1 VWNAGAVTDQ
11 LIELE
16 IERVAHGGVFVARH
30 EGRVVFVSAALPG
43 ERVIARVTE
52 DSAKSYWRAE
62 VVEVLTASPHRRPH
76 VWPVA
81 QFAGVEFGHIAREHQ
96 LELKGQVLREA
107 LSRMAEIESA
117 AEVQALPGDRT
128 DGLAY
133 RTRVQ
138 LHVGIGGV
146 LGVHRERSHDLLEV
160 SELPLAV
167 ETIAQAELHLKK
179 FPKATKVSIAADDFG
194 GLQWRVDDR
203 VFGDTRLRQRA
214 GGREF
219 ALRGGFWQVH
229 RLAAEQLVSTVL
241 KFAGELQVS
250 GRLLDLYSG
259 AGLFAA
265 NLAAADSE
273 LLVTAV
279 ESSKQSISD
288 GAASAKD
295 LSNLSF
301 EQADVLRFL
310 RDSDRKFD
318 AVVMDP
324 PRSGAT
330 GKVIAALDKT
340 GVNRMIYV
348 ACDPVALAR
357 DLGLLLAAGWR
368 LHAMEAFDLFPHT
381 HHFEIVVALTR

>member
-1 VWNAGAVTDQ
+1 MTDQ

>member
-1 VWNAGAVTDQ
+1 MTDQ

-30 EGRVVFVSAALPG
+30 EGRVVFVSGALPG
-43 ERVIARVTE
+43 ERVVARVTE

-62 VVEVLTASPHRRPH
+62 VARVLSASPQRQPH

-81 QFAGVEFGHIAREHQ
+81 QFAGVEFGHITREHQ
-96 LELKGQVLREA
+96 LALKGQVLREA
-107 LSRMAEIESA
+107 LSRMAGIESS
-117 AEVQALPGDRT
+117 AEVRALPGDRA
-128 DGLAY
+128 DGLGY

-138 LHVGIGGV
+138 LHVGVEGV

-160 SELPLAV
+160 NELPLAV
-167 ETIAQAELHLKK
+167 ETIVAAGLHLKK
-179 FPKATKVSIAADDFG
+179 FPKATKVSIASDDFG

-203 VFGDTRLRQRA
+203 VFGDTKLRHRA
-214 GGREF
+214 GTRDF

-229 RLAAEQLVSTVL
+229 RLAAEQLVATVL
-241 KFAGELQVS
+241 KFASELQVR
-250 GRLLDLYSG
+250 GNVLDLYSG

-265 NLAAADSE
+265 NLAARDSE
-273 LLVTAV
+273 LAVTAV
-279 ESSKQSISD
+279 ESSKQSITD

-295 LSNLSF
+295 LSNLNF
-301 EQADVLRFL
+301 VPADVLRFL

-318 AVVMDP
+318 TVVMDP

-340 GVNRMIYV
+340 GAGRLIYV

-368 LHAMEAFDLFPHT
+368 LQGLEAYDLFPHT

>member
-16 IERVAHGGVFVARH
+16 IERVAHGGVFVARL
-30 EGRVVFVSAALPG
+30 EGRVVFVSGALPG
-43 ERVIARVTE
+43 ERVIAKVTE

-62 VVEVLTASPHRRPH
+62 VAEVLTASPHRQPH

-81 QFAGVEFGHIAREHQ
+81 QFAGVEFGHITRQHQ

-107 LSRMAEIESA
+107 LSRMAGIEST
-117 AEVQALPGDRT
+117 VDVLALPGDQA
-128 DGLAY
+128 DGLGY

-138 LHVGIGGV
+138 LHVGVGGV

-167 ETIAQAELHLKK
+167 ATIAEAGLHLKK

-194 GLQWRVDDR
+194 GLQWRADDR
-203 VFGDTRLRQRA
+203 VFGETKLHQRA
-214 GGREF
+214 GSREF

-241 KFAGELQVS
+241 KFADELQVS

-273 LLVTAV
+273 LSVTAV
-279 ESSKQSISD
+279 ESSKQSITD

-295 LSNLSF
+295 LGNLSF

-330 GKVIAALDKT
+330 GKVIAALAKT

-368 LHAMEAFDLFPHT
+368 LEAMEAYDLFPHT